1 MTGIG
6 LHTLLPLIGIRS
18 ALAHHEIM
26 EMLEV
31 LHALGNAYRLAS
43 SGMNL
48 GAVYARFALGFCRA
62 IPAVLPGA
70 LGSVLEAVASP
81 SR

>member
-1 MTGIG
+1 MTGLG
-6 LHTLLPLIGIRS
+6 LQTVLSLIGIRS

-48 GAVYARFALGFCRA
+48 GVVYARFTLNFCKA

-70 LGSVLEAVASP
+70 LGSLLEAVAAP
-81 SR
+81 GR

>member
-6 LHTLLPLIGIRS
+6 LQAVLPLIGIRS

-31 LHALGNAYRLAS
+31 LHAFGNSYRLAS

-48 GAVYARFALGFCRA
+48 GVVYARFALGFCRV
-62 IPAVLPGA
+62 IPAVLPVT
-70 LGSVLEAVASP
+70 LGSIFEAIASP